1 LEVTNV
7 RIRIVNNSRLR
18 AIASITLDNEINI
31 DDIKVIRAKRR
42 MCIMYAQNDAGQYI
56 VAPTNPG
63 ISRKIET
70 AVLDCY
76 RRNLISQESRVQF
89 AKC

>member
-1 LEVTNV
+1 MEVTGV
-7 RIRIVNNSRLR
+7 RLRMVNKNRLR
-18 AIASITLDNEINI
+18 AVASITLDDEINI
-31 DDIKVIRAKRR
+31 DDIKIIRAKNR
-42 MCIMYAQNDAGQYI
+42 MCIMYAQNNAGQYI